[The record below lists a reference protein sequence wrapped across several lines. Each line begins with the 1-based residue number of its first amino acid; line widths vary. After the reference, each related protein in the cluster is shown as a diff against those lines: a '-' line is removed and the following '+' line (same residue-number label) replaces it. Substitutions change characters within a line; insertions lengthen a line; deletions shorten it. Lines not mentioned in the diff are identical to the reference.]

1 VSIHKHVGPRL
12 GHVRLQSVDRLQIR
26 ALYQKLVDAVPGCER
41 FLRARGIDSIA
52 SPVVFGIIG
61 IAKIDNLLNL
71 C

>member
-1 VSIHKHVGPRL
+1 M
-12 GHVRLQSVDRLQIR
+12 
-26 ALYQKLVDAVPGCER
+26 DAVPGCER

>member
-1 VSIHKHVGPRL
+1 MQTAIVHWLRLTLPTVSAEQL
-12 GHVRLQSVDRLQIR
+12 M
-26 ALYQKLVDAVPGCER
+26 DAVPGCER